1 MKLFGHTMPH
11 YSTNNLQRTKK
22 KKRQVGQHFKSFG
35 LNHKIWISQLLSVSI
50 SFFGIFSLA
59 ITLRKP
65 IEAPSK
71 LRESP
76 SLANKHVI
84 QLRLN
89 MRSPNDSDSLTEA
102 QWIEAFDDFAIVDAE
117 VMLFPQTGFK
127 SSLRNADRGY
137 WPNDKVAVERLDV
150 AHFKIAKMR

>member
-22 KKRQVGQHFKSFG
+22 KRKVGQHFKGFD
-35 LNHKIWISQLLSVSI
+35 LNHKIGISQLLSVSI

-76 SLANKHVI
+76 SLADKHVI

-102 QWIEAFDDFAIVDAE
+102 Q
-117 VMLFPQTGFK
+117 
-127 SSLRNADRGY
+127 
-137 WPNDKVAVERLDV
+137 
-150 AHFKIAKMR
+150 